1 MKVAP
6 FRALTQS
13 SVFCRVGTANAVE
26 MKVAPFRALTHLIA
40 FTSFIFI
47 VIVEMKVAPFR
58 ALTQLSLRNILLD
71 YFSRRN
77 EGRPIQGIDTHIYL
91 FPALS

>member
-1 MKVAP
+1 
-6 FRALTQS
+6 
-13 SVFCRVGTANAVE
+13 
-26 MKVAPFRALTHLIA
+26 
-40 FTSFIFI
+40 
-47 VIVEMKVAPFR
+47 MKVAPFR

-77 EGRPIQGIDTHIYL
+77 EGRPIQGIDTSPKLYWVIIFITRRNEGRPIQGIDTHIYL